1 MGAMRRVVTGSRNPR
16 QVRGRPATGGR
27 LVRRVT
33 RGVTLLAVL
42 AMTALVVPESQ
53 QASTEA
59 SLVKVR
65 TGNAVDVSPDV
76 IWIAAVG
83 SDARPWEDMTRTR
96 GDALQMV
103 GINTR
108 TGSAVA
114 FGIPRDSWVRLPNGR
129 TDRINSALSSGGPQ
143 LMARAMGDL
152 FGIQPDY
159 VLVTRF
165 EGLEEMVGA
174 IGRITV
180 DNPYAFSDVN
190 LRPEGFEAG
199 RIELGK
205 YGALN
210 YARIRKG
217 LKDGDFGRSANQQRV
232 MRGIHATIVE
242 KRKRP
247 GFIEKG
253 ALAVLKHTH
262 TDASPT
268 QVFKI
273 AQAVAQVDARR
284 ITTCVLPGT
293 IGNAGAASVVFP
305 DTATARRWGRATEK
319 DASLSR
325 C

>member
-1 MGAMRRVVTGSRNPR
+1 MYIQNVSRAAGAEA
-16 QVRGRPATGGR
+16 RGGATAPLR
-27 LVRRVT
+27 LARRVT

-42 AMTALVVPESQ
+42 ALTALVVPESQ

-59 SLVKVR
+59 TLVKVQ
-65 TGNAVDVSPDV
+65 TGGAVDVSPDV

-83 SDARPWEDMTRTR
+83 SDARPWEDMNRAR
-96 GDALQMV
+96 GDALQLV
-103 GINTR
+103 GINTV

-143 LMARAMGDL
+143 LMAKAMGNL

-165 EGLEEMVGA
+165 EGLEEMVGE
-174 IGRITV
+174 IGRIPV
-180 DNPYAFSDVN
+180 DNPYPFADVN

-205 YGALN
+205 YGALS

-242 KRKRP
+242 KRKHA

-268 QVFKI
+268 QIFKI
-273 AQAVAQVDARR
+273 AQAVAQVEAKK
-284 ITTCVLPGT
+284 ITTCVLPGSL
-293 IGNAGAASVVFP
+293 GNAGAASVVFP

-319 DASLSR
+319 DASMKA